1 MGGGGKGIRIVRNE
15 ENFLEDLVSAKE
27 EAMNAFKD
35 DRVLV
40 EKYIETSRHI
50 EVQIFGDH

>member
-15 ENFLEDLVSAKE
+15 ENFLEDLISAKE
-27 EAMNAFKD
+27 ESMNAFKD

-40 EKYIETSRHI
+40 EKYIESSRHI
-50 EVQIFGDH
+50 EV